1 MELRSW
7 QTSAERSAEASAIKS
22 GCTELNAGCRTRHRN
37 YFGGSSSSWKAVEQT
52 ESMKATSIAEVRVWD
67 LLVVFLLWI
76 FAAGFQSWLFASL
89 PF

>member
-1 MELRSW
+1 MHGIECRM
-7 QTSAERSAEASAIKS
+7 QDASPKLFRRKFVFVDSS
-22 GCTELNAGCRTRHRN
+22 GTNG
-37 YFGGSSSSWKAVEQT
+37 
-52 ESMKATSIAEVRVWD
+52 SMKATSIAEVRVWD